1 VVLADPELA
10 FGVAAEPSELELF
23 ELELELF
30 ELEPPEFED
39 DLAEDESAEDESALV
54 PDEVLLVLAC
64 VGPGS

>member
-30 ELEPPEFED
+30 ELEPLEFED
-39 DLAEDESAEDESALV
+39 DLAEDEPALV
-54 PDEVLLVLAC
+54 PDEVLLELAC